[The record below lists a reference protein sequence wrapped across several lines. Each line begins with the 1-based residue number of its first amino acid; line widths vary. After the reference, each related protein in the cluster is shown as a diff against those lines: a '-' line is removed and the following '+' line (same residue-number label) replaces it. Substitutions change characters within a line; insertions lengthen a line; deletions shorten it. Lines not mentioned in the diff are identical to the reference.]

1 MSSLSL
7 SLASPRTPSR
17 LGGGAFPPSASSP
30 DTSLTPDGS
39 AFSDDIAFDPQST
52 PSTDLEDFS
61 TGAVGVGPNPRH
73 GQDSPTR
80 AKSSSHRGVATST
93 GRAHAPGSQSRS
105 ALAPHRSPYPTTGES
120 REVLTPRPLQSAT
133 DKGAVASASHGVG
146 KGKKVAPEAPA
157 LVKAGSETDPAP
169 RKEGLDAQ
177 HSPPAAQTNPGKR
190 RYDEP
195 HLARPRPANP
205 GKENREP
212 TLGPASS
219 SEMTRSIPDQAKGV
233 NGDSKGSPGTT
244 PVPTPDSPTKNRS
257 VQRGS
262 KLTKDK
268 SSTVPLPSEVGG
280 TPVSVQASSSRLDS
294 TSRGEASRTTPQ
306 PSSHLTGQEVCGY
319 VDSVR
324 GKCTL
329 PFDPAFFAEHRIMDH
344 IKVRD
349 ISHEG
354 YVNECG
360 MGEVPCEVK
369 KVHMFDL
376 KFHLS
381 QSPHNYKQINTKWK
395 MPCGAFVEGT
405 LGVVGH
411 ASDPT
416 RGCENKRCSSILDQE
431 LKTRLH
437 EATEEEGV
445 YMKALRKLML
455 STWRL
460 NVVRDLER
468 DQSLQLC
475 FYTCPSDS

>member
-1 MSSLSL
+1 MSSLSP
-7 SLASPRTPSR
+7 SLASPRTPSG
-17 LGGGAFPPSASSP
+17 LGCATLRPSASSP
-30 DTSLTPDGS
+30 AKSPSFTPDGP
-39 AFSDDIAFDPQST
+39 AFSDDIAFDPQSRPT
-52 PSTDLEDFS
+52 TELEDWPS
-61 TGAVGVGPNPRH
+61 NGAPDGVGPDDPRR
-73 GQDSPTR
+73 QDSSTR
-80 AKSSSHRGVATST
+80 PKISPHRGAVTST
-93 GRAHAPGSQSRS
+93 GRGHGPGSQYQHPVTR
-105 ALAPHRSPYPTTGES
+105 ES
-120 REVLTPRPLQSAT
+120 REVLTPRPSQSAT
-133 DKGAVASASHGVG
+133 DKGAVASAPHGVG

-219 SEMTRSIPDQAKGV
+219 SEKTRSIPDQAKGV

-329 PFDPAFFAEHRIMDH
+329 PFDPAFLAEHRIMDH

-369 KVHMFDL
+369 MVHMFDL

-381 QSPHNYKQINTKWK
+381 QSPHHYKQVNTKWK
-395 MPCGAFVEGT
+395 MPCGEFVEGT

-416 RGCENKRCSSILDQE
+416 QGCENKLCSSILDQE

-437 EATEEEGV
+437 EATEEKGV